1 MAAWIGELAKGNMGN
16 AIAIIHSRSNLPAVC
31 GRVCAHE
38 RQCEGH
44 CVFAKKGESIHIG
57 KLERFVADFDSEAG
71 LAHEDIPEKTRGRVA
86 VIGSGPAGLT
96 VAGDLSRKGFAVDI
110 YEMEADAGGV
120 LMYGIP
126 EYRLPKEV
134 VRRETRK
141 IESLG
146 VNIHLNTIIGP
157 DFTVDRL
164 FAEGYDAVFMG
175 TGVGVPKTLPIPGI
189 DHPGV
194 RQAIRFLRRV
204 SLCERGLIGRDEVHV
219 SPGDRVF
226 VVGCGN
232 TAMDAARSA
241 IRMEASE
248 VTIVYHRTIN
258 EMSALKA
265 EYDEAVEEG
274 VKFLWQT
281 SITAI
286 DGGEGQSLRGVTLRT
301 GDDVRYAPAE
311 KVLLAVGSQPATRI
325 VSSTAG
331 IDVDERGYVLVRDFP
346 YGMTTRRG
354 VFAGGDVTNRPA
366 SVVHAMADAKKV
378 ADGIANYIDAVRLLQ
393 AIEK

>member
-1 MAAWIGELAKGNMGN
+1 
-16 AIAIIHSRSNLPAVC
+16 
-31 GRVCAHE
+31 
-38 RQCEGH
+38 
-44 CVFAKKGESIHIG
+44 
-57 KLERFVADFDSEAG
+57 
-71 LAHEDIPEKTRGRVA
+71 
-86 VIGSGPAGLT
+86 
-96 VAGDLSRKGFAVDI
+96 
-110 YEMEADAGGV
+110 
-120 LMYGIP
+120 
-126 EYRLPKEV
+126 
-134 VRRETRK
+134 
-141 IESLG
+141 
-146 VNIHLNTIIGP
+146 
-157 DFTVDRL
+157 
-164 FAEGYDAVFMG
+164 
-175 TGVGVPKTLPIPGI
+175 
-189 DHPGV
+189 
-194 RQAIRFLRRV
+194 
-204 SLCERGLIGRDEVHV
+204 
-219 SPGDRVF
+219 
-226 VVGCGN
+226 
-232 TAMDAARSA
+232 
-241 IRMEASE
+241 

-378 ADGIANYIDAVRLLQ
+378 AEGIANYIDAVRLLQ